1 MANWANVNYIITGN
15 EETLNKIMSV
25 MEPECDLTDVLDYLG
40 IVDYHDGIYMGGM
53 VGDFEMVNGLLSINC
68 ECAWDESSGWRKVMK
83 ENFPDIEIYY
93 YVEECGNCI
102 YATNDL
108 KGEYF
113 KTRYVL
119 DTYGLDFDYCYFESF
134 TSLKEYLSETIGLS
148 MDCSLSEC
156 NRELERYVN
165 ESDSF
170 GDADAHIYEVEIR
183 ND

>member
-1 MANWANVNYIITGN
+1 MSLYFFRVQDDDATDILQLNGKHIIRRYH
-15 EETLNKIMSV
+15 
-25 MEPECDLTDVLDYLG
+25 TDTV
-40 IVDYHDGIYMGGM
+40 VYMGGM
-53 VGDFEMVNGLLSINC
+53 VRDFEMVNGLLSINC

-108 KGEYF
+108 EGNYF
-113 KTRYVL
+113 KTRYIL

-165 ESDSF
+165 KSEV
-170 GDADAHIYEVEIR
+170 GDADAHVYEVELR

>member
-1 MANWANVNYIITGN
+1 MANWANVRYALTGN
-15 EETLNKIMSV
+15 KESLEAIMSV
-25 MEPECDLTDVLDYLG
+25 IERECDLSDILDSLEIGYPHELNTMG
-40 IVDYHDGIYMGGM
+40 VVHDFWMDKGTLNI
-53 VGDFEMVNGLLSINC
+53 FC
-68 ECAWDESSGWRKVMK
+68 KCAWNEASGWRSAIKSR
-83 ENFPDIEIYY
+83 FSDIDIYY
-93 YVEECGNCI
+93 YMKECSNCI

-119 DTYGLDFDYCYFESF
+119 NTYRLDFDLLRFESF

-156 NRELERYVN
+156 NRELERYARENKHFN
-165 ESDSF
+165 EV
-170 GDADAHIYEVEIR
+170 DAHVYEVELR